1 MNSTISLVLLIGL
14 SLIFLNLIDV
24 NLVSGQTNNK
34 NDTTQNKGLLLNLS
48 NSSVFKDSTIT
59 IPDKMSN
66 QDKQDIKVVELL
78 GNNFS
83 FPISYEVIDGIP
95 LAEGDIIID
104 TTMRDPSK
112 AAGDRFVYNDIWPGG
127 KIPYKIDSS
136 LEADKINMIKK
147 AIKYWN
153 LNTPIEFIEITPS
166 NEFRYNDY
174 VFIKKYDGND
184 PRLLGA
190 ACASAV
196 GKIARGGEQT
206 IDIFPNC
213 QYGNMIHELGHTAGF
228 WHEQSRPDRDRYV
241 EILWDN
247 IRPGEGYK
255 LQFATERCFER
266 GSEQVCDFP
275 DTIGDYDYCSIQH
288 YNKHAF
294 AKPQPPGLVTIKT
307 LGGVIGCDDIGQ
319 REFLSPGDIEAVNEL
334 YSSQLLPTSVEIPGV
349 QFLQYKDEYFKIEY
363 PKDSSIDGPF
373 TVGGKYSVF
382 FTLPVIEFIDP
393 VGVDVIELPSQTTL
407 EDYVSEKKLLQE
419 RIIDQDL
426 INTTEKRMTIN
437 NISAIE
443 LRHNHIF
450 QETPS
455 VWATTYLLD
464 DSTIYTIA
472 YDIFE
477 HDLDEKSNA
486 VLNHMVNSFEI
497 NK

>member
-1 MNSTISLVLLIGL
+1 MNIAIYFILIIDL
-14 SLIFLNLIDV
+14 SLIFWNFIDV
-24 NLVSGQTNNK
+24 NLVYGQTNNK

-48 NSSVFKDSTIT
+48 NSSVFKGSNIT

-136 LEADKINMIKK
+136 LEPDKINMIKK

-153 LNTPIEFIEITPS
+153 VNTPIEFIEITPS

-213 QYGNMIHELGHTAGF
+213 QYGNMIHE
-228 WHEQSRPDRDRYV
+228 
-241 EILWDN
+241 
-247 IRPGEGYK
+247 
-255 LQFATERCFER
+255 
-266 GSEQVCDFP
+266 
-275 DTIGDYDYCSIQH
+275 DTQ
-288 YNKHAF
+288 
-294 AKPQPPGLVTIKT
+294 
-307 LGGVIGCDDIGQ
+307 
-319 REFLSPGDIEAVNEL
+319 
-334 YSSQLLPTSVEIPGV
+334 
-349 QFLQYKDEYFKIEY
+349 
-363 PKDSSIDGPF
+363 
-373 TVGGKYSVF
+373 
-382 FTLPVIEFIDP
+382 
-393 VGVDVIELPSQTTL
+393 
-407 EDYVSEKKLLQE
+407 
-419 RIIDQDL
+419 
-426 INTTEKRMTIN
+426 
-437 NISAIE
+437 
-443 LRHNHIF
+443 
-450 QETPS
+450 
-455 VWATTYLLD
+455 
-464 DSTIYTIA
+464 
-472 YDIFE
+472 
-477 HDLDEKSNA
+477 
-486 VLNHMVNSFEI
+486 
-497 NK
+497 